1 MKKLFIL
8 IVSLLLFQ
16 SFSLDMLYADS
27 LYADYTA
34 NLYGAPVRRVLVGDI
49 ITVVISESTSAVQ
62 EASTRTQ
69 KASEFNLDF
78 LSGYDQVANLL
89 GSETIRKTYEA
100 SLAGEDDYAGSGQT
114 SRRSRVD
121 ALISAVVTEIL
132 DNGNVYI
139 VGEHRV
145 KVNNEVETI
154 RVAGIVRP
162 SDIGPG
168 NRINSFQIA
177 KVELSV
183 NGAGVV
189 GSKQSPGI
197 LTKMFNWLF

>member
-27 LYADYTA
+27 LYDDYTA

>member
-8 IVSLLLFQ
+8 VVSLVSLLGVA
-16 SFSLDMLYADS
+16 STIYADS
-27 LYADYTA
+27 LYDDYTA

-62 EASTRTQ
+62 EATTRTQ
-69 KASEFNLDF
+69 KGSEFGLDF
-78 LSGYDQVANLL
+78 LSGWDQVANLL

-100 SLAGEDDYAGSGQT
+100 ELKGEDNYQGSGQT
-114 SRRSRVD
+114 SRKSRVD

-162 SDIGPG
+162 SDIGAG
-168 NRINSFQIA
+168 NRVNSFQIA

-189 GSKQSPGI
+189 GSKQSPGL